1 MSQISLTFPDGNSR
15 DYPAGI
21 TAAEVAA
28 SIAPSLAKN
37 AISASLDGQH
47 IDLAWPIT
55 QSGRIAIN
63 TMKDQEPALELI
75 RHDLA
80 HIMARAVQELWPD
93 VKVTIGPVRDQGWFY
108 DFDRA
113 EPFTPEDLGAIEQR
127 MKQIIAARDP
137 VRTEVW
143 DRARA
148 RAYYEDRG
156 EPFKVEL
163 LDRIPGDEPIRMYWH
178 GDWQDLC
185 RGPHLQST
193 GQVPADAF
201 KLTHVA
207 GAYWLGD
214 ASRPMLQRIYGVAFK
229 NRDDLK
235 AHLTMLEEAAKRDH
249 RKLGRE
255 MELFHFQEEAP
266 GMVFWHPNGWTIYRE
281 LEAYMRRRL
290 IRAGYKEIKT
300 PQVVDRIL
308 WEKSGHWEAYRENM
322 FIVEVDEEGAK
333 EKRINALKPMNC
345 PCHVQVYNHG
355 LKSYRD
361 LPLRM
366 AEFGSCN
373 RYEPSGALH
382 GIMRVRGFTQDDA
395 HIFCTEDQI
404 EVECAGFIGLLS
416 SVYRDLGFEKF
427 DIKLSTRPDV
437 RVGSDE
443 IWDKAE
449 AALKGAIEHLGLPY
463 EINPG
468 DGAFYGPKLDFKLTD
483 AIGREWQCGT
493 FQCDFNL
500 PQRLEAEYVGEDGGK
515 HRPVM
520 LHRAVLGSFERFI
533 GILIENYAGKLPF
546 WLAPRQV
553 VVASIVSGAD
563 DYVHEVVAALREAGI
578 RAEADTRNEK
588 INYKVREHS
597 VGKVPAI
604 MAIGMKE
611 VEERT
616 VSVRRLGEQGSRV
629 AALDAV
635 VAAVQHQDR
644 APPRTEPGRRQQRGE
659 HRVLVV
665 LPAHHQPEVD
675 ARRGTG
681 LCQQRQRYDMNNQK
695 DGCAASQRVDVHQPF
710 HGLPRLTDGNVRAG
724 HRLGAARGGPT
735 TRR

>member
-1 MSQISLTFPDGNSR
+1 MSQISLTFPDGNKR
-15 DYPAGI
+15 LYDAGVTPAQ
-21 TAAEVAA
+21 VAA
-28 SIAPSLAKN
+28 SIAPSLAK
-37 AISASLDGQH
+37 ASISAMVDGKH
-47 IDLAWPIT
+47 WDLAWPIT
-55 QSGRIAIN
+55 QDATISLN
-63 TMKDQEPALELI
+63 TMKDEAAALELI

-80 HIMARAVQELWPD
+80 HIMARAVQEIWPE

-108 DFDRA
+108 DFDRE
-113 EPFTPEDLGAIEQR
+113 EPFTPEDLGAIEAR
-127 MKQIIAARDP
+127 MKQIINARDP

-148 RAYYEDRG
+148 VEYYRGRG
-156 EPFKVEL
+156 EPFKLEL
-163 LDRIPGDEPIRMYWH
+163 LDRIPEGEEIRMYWH
-178 GDWQDLC
+178 GHWQDLC
-185 RGPHLQST
+185 RGPHLQHT

-214 ASRPMLQRIYGVAFK
+214 ASRPMLQRIYGVAFR

-255 MELFHFQEEAP
+255 MELFHLQEEAP
-266 GMVFWHPNGWTIYRE
+266 GMVFWHPNGWTIYRQ
-281 LEAYMRRRL
+281 LEDYMRGRL
-290 IRAGYKEIKT
+290 RQAGYKEIRT
-300 PQVVDRIL
+300 PQVVDRVL

-322 FIVEVDEEGAK
+322 FIVEVDEEGAR

-345 PCHVQVYNHG
+345 PCHVQVFNQG

-361 LPLRM
+361 LPLRL
-366 AEFGSCN
+366 AEFGSCH
-373 RYEPSGALH
+373 RYESSGSMH
-382 GIMRVRGFTQDDA
+382 GLMRVRGFTQDDA

-404 EVECAGFIGLLS
+404 EAECAGFISLLS
-416 SVYRDLGFEKF
+416 SVYKDLGFEKF

-449 AALKGAIEHLGLPY
+449 SALAKAIQSLGLPY

-493 FQCDFNL
+493 FQADFNL
-500 PQRLEAEYVGEDGGK
+500 PVRLDAEYVGEDGMK

-533 GILIENYAGKLPF
+533 GILLENYAGKLPF

-553 VVASIVSGAD
+553 VVASIVSDAD
-563 DYVHEVVAALREAGI
+563 PFVHEVVAALRKAGV

-597 VGKVPAI
+597 VGKVPVI
-604 MAIGMKE
+604 LAIGMQE
-611 VEERT
+611 VEART
-616 VSVRRLGEQGSRV
+616 VSVRRLGET
-629 AALDAV
+629 
-635 VAAVQHQDR
+635 
-644 APPRTEPGRRQQRGE
+644 RTETITLDQAVATFGFE
-659 HRVLVV
+659 A
-665 LPAHHQPEVD
+665 LPPA
-675 ARRGTG
+675 
-681 LCQQRQRYDMNNQK
+681 
-695 DGCAASQRVDVHQPF
+695 
-710 HGLPRLTDGNVRAG
+710 GN
-724 HRLGAARGGPT
+724 
-735 TRR
+735 